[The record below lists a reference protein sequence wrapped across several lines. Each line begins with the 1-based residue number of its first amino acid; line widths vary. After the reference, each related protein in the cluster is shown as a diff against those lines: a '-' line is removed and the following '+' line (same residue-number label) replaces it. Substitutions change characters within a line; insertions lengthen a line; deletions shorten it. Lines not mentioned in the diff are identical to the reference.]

1 MIDWICRD
9 RYLTVGQRPLI
20 MGILNVT
27 PDSFSDGGR
36 HADTPAAIDHA
47 HRMIADGADIIDI
60 GGESTRPGAAA
71 VGIAEEIARVVPV
84 ITELRTSTDTILS
97 VDTTKADVARAA
109 LDAGAHIVND
119 VSALTHDAAMADVTR
134 DAGAGVVL
142 MHRQGTPR
150 TMQQAPQYGDV
161 SAEVNGYL
169 ARRVEAL
176 VQSGSPR
183 QTLAVDPGI
192 GFGKTVEHNVAL
204 IQSLPDTVAI
214 GCPVIVGLSRKSF
227 LGKLSGREVGDRL
240 AASLAGL
247 VVSVLNG
254 AHIMRVH
261 DVAASRDAAMIAATL
276 GA

>member
-150 TMQQAPQYGDV
+150 TMQQAPQYADV

>member
-47 HRMIADGADIIDI
+47 HRMIEDGADIIDV

>member
-9 RYLTVGQRPLI
+9 RHLTVGQRPLI

-150 TMQQAPQYGDV
+150 TMQQAPQYADV